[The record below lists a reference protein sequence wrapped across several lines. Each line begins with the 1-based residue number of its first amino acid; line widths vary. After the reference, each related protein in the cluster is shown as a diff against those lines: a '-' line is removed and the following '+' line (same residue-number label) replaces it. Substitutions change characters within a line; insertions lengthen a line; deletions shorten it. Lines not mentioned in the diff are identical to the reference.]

1 MVTAEKRRS
10 RRTFG
15 TIRKLPSGRFQAT
28 YVGPDLARHAAPFT
42 FDARGYAERWLE
54 DERRLIQLQEW
65 TSPAARENA
74 RRRVD
79 TQTLA
84 AYAAAWLAGRDLRPN
99 TQKDYRH
106 LIEDVIAP
114 GLGNLRLRDLTRADV
129 RQWWARLDS
138 SKQRTNAKAYALLR
152 TIAATA
158 VEEEILIANPV
169 LIRGAGVSK
178 RRRPIE
184 PATLP
189 QLATITDAMP
199 ERLRLAVLLGC
210 WCALRYGEMAELRR
224 SDFDFDRGVIKIRRG
239 AVWLKG
245 RTISGPPKTAAA
257 SRDVAFPPHLA
268 HAIREHLS
276 THAQWGKDGLLF
288 PSQSGLPLS
297 PSSFFKPWRK
307 ARLAAGRPDLRFH
320 DLRHTGA
327 VLAAQEGATLAEL
340 QARLGHTT
348 PAAAMIYQHAA
359 SERDKELA
367 ERLSRRAAGELA
379 PVSLHDSRGLNS

>member
-1 MVTAEKRRS
+1 MAAPTKRR
-10 RRTFG
+10 RRRGFG

-28 YVGPDLARHAAPFT
+28 YVGPDLGRHAAPFT

-54 DERRLIQLQEW
+54 EERRLIQLEEW
-65 TSPAARENA
+65 AAPAAREAA
-74 RRRVD
+74 RLLDQALTLRVY
-79 TQTLA
+79 TAQ
-84 AYAAAWLAGRDLRPN
+84 WFAGRVLRPN

-106 LIEDVIAP
+106 LIEDVILP
-114 GLGNLRLRDLTRADV
+114 GLGDLRLHDFTRAEV
-129 RQWWARLDS
+129 RRWWASLDA
-138 SKQRTNAKAYALLR
+138 SKPRTNAKAYALLR
-152 TIAATA
+152 TIVATA
-158 VEEEILIANPV
+158 VDEEVIAANPV

-178 RRRPIE
+178 RRRSIE

-189 QLATITDAMP
+189 QLATITEAMP

-224 SDFDFDRGVIKIRRG
+224 SDVDFDRGVIKVRRG

-245 RTISGPPKTAAA
+245 RTVSGPPKTAAGA
-257 SRDVAFPPHLA
+257 RDVAFPPHLSPT
-268 HAIREHLS
+268 IREHLA
-276 THAQWGKDGLLF
+276 THAQCGKDGLLF
-288 PSQSGLPLS
+288 PSRSGAPIS

-367 ERLSRRAAGELA
+367 ERLSRRAS
-379 PVSLHDSRGLNS
+379 SLRHP

>member
-1 MVTAEKRRS
+1 MVAAEKRRP
-10 RRTFG
+10 RRGFG

-28 YVGPDLARHAAPFT
+28 YIGPDLGRHAAPFT

-54 DERRLIQLQEW
+54 EERRIIQLEEW
-65 TSPAARENA
+65 TAPAAREA
-74 RRRVD
+74 IKMLDQSLTLRVYA
-79 TQTLA
+79 TQWFTSRL
-84 AYAAAWLAGRDLRPN
+84 LRPN

-106 LIEDVIAP
+106 LIEDVILP
-114 GLGNLRLRDLTRADV
+114 GLGDLRLHDFTRGDV
-129 RQWWARLDS
+129 RRWWASLDA
-138 SKQRTNAKAYALLR
+138 SKPRTNAKAYALLR
-152 TIAATA
+152 TIVATA
-158 VEEEILIANPV
+158 VDEEIIAANPV

-178 RRRPIE
+178 RRRSIE

-189 QLATITDAMP
+189 QLATITEAMP

-224 SDFDFDRGVIKIRRG
+224 SDIAFDRGVIKVRRG

-245 RTISGPPKTAAA
+245 RTLSGPPKTAAGA
-257 SRDVAFPPHLA
+257 RDVAFPPHLA
-268 HAIREHLS
+268 ATIREHLA
-276 THAQWGKDGLLF
+276 TYAQWGRDGLLF
-288 PSQSGLPLS
+288 PSQSGGPIS

-359 SERDKELA
+359 SARDKELA
-367 ERLSRRAAGELA
+367 ERLSRRAAGETTR
-379 PVSLHDSRGLNS
+379 D

>member
-1 MVTAEKRRS
+1 MVAAEKRRP
-10 RRTFG
+10 RRGFG

-28 YVGPDLARHAAPFT
+28 YIGPDLGRHAAPFT

-54 DERRLIQLQEW
+54 EERRIIQLEEW
-65 TSPAARENA
+65 TAPAAREAIKMLDQSLTLRVYATQWFAA
-74 RRRVD
+74 RV
-79 TQTLA
+79 
-84 AYAAAWLAGRDLRPN
+84 LRPN

-106 LIEDVIAP
+106 LIEDVILP
-114 GLGNLRLRDLTRADV
+114 GLGDLRLHDFTRGDV
-129 RQWWARLDS
+129 RRWWASLDA
-138 SKQRTNAKAYALLR
+138 SKPRTNAKAYALLR
-152 TIAATA
+152 TIVATA
-158 VEEEILIANPV
+158 VDEEIIAANPV

-178 RRRPIE
+178 RRRSIE

-189 QLATITDAMP
+189 QLATITEAMP

-224 SDFDFDRGVIKIRRG
+224 SDIAFDRGVIKVRRG

-245 RTISGPPKTAAA
+245 RTLSGPPKTAAGA
-257 SRDVAFPPHLA
+257 RDVAFPPHLA
-268 HAIREHLS
+268 ATIREHLA
-276 THAQWGKDGLLF
+276 TYAQWGRDGLLF
-288 PSQSGLPLS
+288 PSQSGGPIS

-359 SERDKELA
+359 SARDKELA
-367 ERLSRRAAGELA
+367 ERLSRRAAGETTR
-379 PVSLHDSRGLNS
+379 D

>member
-1 MVTAEKRRS
+1 M
-10 RRTFG
+10 
-15 TIRKLPSGRFQAT
+15 
-28 YVGPDLARHAAPFT
+28 
-42 FDARGYAERWLE
+42 
-54 DERRLIQLQEW
+54 
-65 TSPAARENA
+65 
-74 RRRVD
+74 
-79 TQTLA
+79 
-84 AYAAAWLAGRDLRPN
+84 
-99 TQKDYRH
+99 
-106 LIEDVIAP
+106 
-114 GLGNLRLRDLTRADV
+114 
-129 RQWWARLDS
+129 
-138 SKQRTNAKAYALLR
+138 LR
-152 TIAATA
+152 TIVATA
-158 VEEEILIANPV
+158 VDEEIVAANPV

-178 RRRPIE
+178 RRRSIE

-189 QLATITDAMP
+189 QLATITEAMP

-224 SDFDFDRGVIKIRRG
+224 SDIDFDPGVIKVRRG

-245 RTISGPPKTAAA
+245 RTISGPPKTAAGA
-257 SRDVAFPPHLA
+257 RNVAFPPHLA
-268 HAIREHLS
+268 GAIRDHLA

-288 PSQSGLPLS
+288 PSRSGAPIS

-359 SERDKELA
+359 SERDRELA
-367 ERLSRRAAGELA
+367 ERLSRRAS
-379 PVSLHDSRGLNS
+379 SLRHP

>member
-1 MVTAEKRRS
+1 MATSEKRRP
-10 RRTFG
+10 RRSFG

-28 YVGPDLARHAAPFT
+28 YVGPDLIRHAAPLT

-54 DERRLIQLQEW
+54 DERRLIQLEQW
-65 TSPAARENA
+65 TSPAAREA
-74 RRRVD
+74 ASRRAD
-79 TQTLA
+79 TLSLR
-84 AYAAAWLAGRDLRPN
+84 AYAAQWFSGRVLRPN

-106 LIEDVIAP
+106 LLEDVILP
-114 GLGNLRLRDLTRADV
+114 ELGDLRLHDLTRADV
-129 RQWWARLDS
+129 RRWWANLDQ
-138 SKQRTNAKAYALLR
+138 SKPRTNAKAYALLR
-152 TIAATA
+152 TITATA
-158 VEEEILIANPV
+158 VDEEVLTANPV

-178 RRRPIE
+178 RRRSIE
-184 PATLP
+184 PATLA
-189 QLATITDAMP
+189 QLATITEAMP

-224 SDFDFDRGVIKIRRG
+224 SDFDFDRGVIKVRRG

-245 RTISGPPKTAAA
+245 RTVSGPPKTAAGA
-257 SRDVAFPPHLA
+257 RDVAFPPHLSPT
-268 HAIREHLS
+268 IREHLAM
-276 THAQWGKDGLLF
+276 HAQGGKDGLLF
-288 PSQSGLPLS
+288 PSQSGGPIS

-359 SERDKELA
+359 SERDRELA
-367 ERLSRRAAGELA
+367 ERLSRRAAGDATRE
-379 PVSLHDSRGLNS
+379 

>member
-1 MVTAEKRRS
+1 MAAAGKRRP
-10 RRTFG
+10 RRGFG
-15 TIRKLPSGRFQAT
+15 TIRRLPSGRFQAT
-28 YVGPDLARHAAPFT
+28 YVGPDLGRHSAPFT

-54 DERRLIQLQEW
+54 EERRLMELEVW
-65 TSPAARENA
+65 TAPAAREA
-74 RRRVD
+74 AKLLDETLTIRV
-79 TQTLA
+79 
-84 AYAAAWLAGRDLRPN
+84 YAAQWLAGRVLRPN

-106 LIEDVIAP
+106 LIEDVILP
-114 GLGNLRLRDLTRADV
+114 GLGDLRLHDLTRADV
-129 RQWWARLDS
+129 RRWWATLDAT
-138 SKQRTNAKAYALLR
+138 KPRTNAKAYALLR
-152 TIAATA
+152 TIGATA
-158 VEEEILIANPV
+158 VDEEVIAANPV

-178 RRRPIE
+178 RQRTIE

-189 QLATITDAMP
+189 QIATITEAMP
-199 ERLRLAVLLGC
+199 ERLSLAVLLAC

-224 SDFDFDRGVIKIRRG
+224 SDIDFDRGVIKVRRG

-245 RTISGPPKTAAA
+245 RTISGPPKTAAGA
-257 SRDVAFPPHLA
+257 RDVAFPPHLA
-268 HAIREHLS
+268 PTIREHL
-276 THAQWGKDGLLF
+276 TTYAQWGKDGLLF
-288 PSQSGLPLS
+288 PSQSGGPIS

-307 ARLAAGRPDLRFH
+307 ARLAGGRPDLRFH

-367 ERLSRRAAGELA
+367 ERLSRRAAGESA
-379 PVSLHDSRGLNS
+379 RE